1 MNLFFA
7 RACIAVCGLCV
18 PFMMIGE
25 MWVLTPFL
33 LGVAGILYYAS
44 INKQPATVTNEE

>member
-7 RACIAVCGLCV
+7 RACIAVCGFSI
-18 PFMMIGE
+18 PFMVAGQ

-33 LGVAGILYYAS
+33 LGLIGILYYAS
-44 INKQPATVTNEE
+44 INKNSPNH